1 MKNFLQLLPLALG
14 LIIFGTGCVTTQDAG
29 PPPASQADVGY
40 LRGEIRRL
48 NARLDATDSE
58 MGRLQ
63 GEMMSSRSSQP
74 ATASASQLQSVKAE
88 VDDLQR
94 QIRAV
99 DAARAK
105 DKKAIYDDLT
115 RKISKLLKR
124 SSSSSSSHSSSRRR
138 TGSQTGIE
146 HEVKAG
152 QTLSQ
157 IASAYGVT
165 TKVLVEENGL
175 KNANAIYAGQKLF
188 IPE

>member
-1 MKNFLQLLPLALG
+1 MKKFLHLFPLALG
-14 LIIFGTGCVTTQDAG
+14 LVLVGTGCVTTQDAG

-40 LRGEIRRL
+40 LREEIRRL

-58 MGRLQ
+58 LGRIQ
-63 GEMMSSRSSQP
+63 GDLMASRSSQP
-74 ATASASQLQSVKAE
+74 SMASASQLQSVKTE

-99 DAARAK
+99 DAARTK
-105 DKKAIYDDLT
+105 DKKQIYDDLT
-115 RKISKLLKR
+115 KKISKLLK
-124 SSSSSSSHSSSRRR
+124 SSSSGSSSRSSARR
-138 TGSQTGIE
+138 TGSQSGIE
-146 HEVKAG
+146 HVVKSG

-165 TKVLVEENGL
+165 TRVLVEENGL
-175 KNANAIYAGQKLF
+175 KSADAIYAGQKLF

>member
-1 MKNFLQLLPLALG
+1 MKNFIHLLPLALG
-14 LIIFGTGCVTTQDAG
+14 LILAGTGCVTTQEVG

-40 LRGEIRRL
+40 LREEIRRM
-48 NARLDATDSE
+48 NARLDATDTE

-63 GEMMSSRSSQP
+63 SDLMASRSSQP
-74 ATASASQLQSVKAE
+74 DTASASQVQSVKAQ

-105 DKKAIYDDLT
+105 DNKQIYDDLT
-115 RKISKLLKR
+115 KKISKLLK
-124 SSSSSSSHSSSRRR
+124 SSSSSSSHSRSSSRRS
-138 TGSQTGIE
+138 GSQSGIE
-146 HEVKAG
+146 HEVKPG

-188 IPE
+188 IPD